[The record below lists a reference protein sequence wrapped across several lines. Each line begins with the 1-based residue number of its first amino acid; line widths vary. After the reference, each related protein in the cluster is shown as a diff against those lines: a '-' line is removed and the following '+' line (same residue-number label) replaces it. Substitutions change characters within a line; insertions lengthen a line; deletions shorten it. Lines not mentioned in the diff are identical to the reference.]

1 MKIQLSKRSYLEDQN
16 LIIQLTKK
24 LLMQP
29 LVYFNNEVIQL
40 SSFLKLI
47 NSSKSE
53 VLQSPPYIFFLLVF
67 FLFNILIFHARC
79 SC

>member
-1 MKIQLSKRSYLEDQN
+1 MKIQLSKRSYLEGQN

-29 LVYFNNEVIQL
+29 LVYFNNGVIQL

-53 VLQSPPYIFFLLVF
+53 VLQSPPYIYFYFFV
-67 FLFNILIFHARC
+67 
-79 SC
+79 